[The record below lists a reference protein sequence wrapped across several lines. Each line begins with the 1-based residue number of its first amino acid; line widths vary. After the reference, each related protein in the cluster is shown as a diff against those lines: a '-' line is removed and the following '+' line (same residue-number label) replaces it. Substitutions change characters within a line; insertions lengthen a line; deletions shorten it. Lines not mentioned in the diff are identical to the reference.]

1 MRHIYLFLL
10 LMVAATASGQT
21 VAQELQADP
30 DRAAAVMVNVKWFL
44 ALGGW
49 CVLGHL
55 VDGKGIEITRCT
67 IRIGLE
73 FQGDSLSRYR
83 GSHHQQYE

>member
-1 MRHIYLFLL
+1 
-10 LMVAATASGQT
+10 
-21 VAQELQADP
+21 
-30 DRAAAVMVNVKWFL
+30 MVNVEWFL

-83 GSHHQQYE
+83 GSHHQQYEYTNMSHVIESSNYKDRYFSYKVNGFPQDIQIN